1 MRHVSVSKEATKVLI
16 ELLGDNPKWD
26 IDDFAREVQPHFT
39 FVGYEEAYN
48 RELKR
53 VATRLIARKRNED
66 GDRKYYINN
75 GSAINIEKTDSV
87 EDLSEIESKLHKNYI
102 GNGKA
107 WDKVKKRKNE
117 VKPKVFL
124 KSKEAK

>member
-87 EDLSEIESKLHKNYI
+87 EDLSEIESKLH
-102 GNGKA
+102 
-107 WDKVKKRKNE
+107 
-117 VKPKVFL
+117 
-124 KSKEAK
+124 